1 MPPRL
6 YLRLGDRVFHTDHE
20 EWGEGAV
27 VEEMTSVLEG
37 GTCLVRVMFAD
48 GRQRTFHNDLESDLC
63 CYFFGVRKQ
72 WRGAAGGVL
81 AAGGPRGGAP
91 PRPRPRGGGGRGG
104 GRAAPPGGGG
114 GGGAGGGP

>member
-6 YLRLGDRVFHTDHE
+6 YLRLGDRVHHTEHE

-72 WRGAAGGVL
+72 WRGAPGGRL
-81 AAGGPRGGAP
+81 PPGAP
-91 PRPRPRGGGGRGG
+91 PAPAPRR
-104 GRAAPPGGGG
+104 RAAGGGG
-114 GGGAGGGP
+114 GGVGRGAGPGGGAG

>member
-6 YLRLGDRVFHTDHE
+6 YLRLGDRVHHADHE

-72 WRGAAGGVL
+72 WRGGAGRPRAAAPATVSGRRRAR
-81 AAGGPRGGAP
+81 AAAGPRG
-91 PRPRPRGGGGRGG
+91 RCGGCEAW
-104 GRAAPPGGGG
+104 RASAACPG
-114 GGGAGGGP
+114 